1 MRSNMDK
8 QTNIAAKR
16 KAAELGHNI
25 GMFLSPDAQ
34 GFQFSYCG
42 NRPCT
47 ARLDF
52 DNYANE
58 RNVLGRA
65 LTEPCPY

>member
-1 MRSNMDK
+1 MGRS
-8 QTNIAAKR
+8 A
-16 KAAELGHNI
+16 
-25 GMFLSPDAQ
+25 PDDQ
-34 GFQFSYCG
+34 GYQFSYCG

-58 RNVLGRA
+58 RNVLGTA